1 MKKTIL
7 IFLSL
12 LLVSGLS
19 HKKASAQRRAFQF
32 ENLTQ
37 HDEKLYHFGFSLG
50 FNQMNFA
57 LKPIESFHGL
67 DMNFGASTNEF
78 DTLFSVLPGAENGFH
93 IGIVSNLKLGRQ
105 LDLRFVPTLSFG
117 DRQIVYEG
125 VRQNQTLVRRQNIE
139 STFIDFP
146 IHLKY
151 KSIRM
156 VNTRVY
162 VIGGFKYSHDLAS
175 AEDRDDAGEE
185 IYARIARNDVYYEL
199 GAGFDYYFYY
209 FKFSTEI
216 KASFGLTD
224 LIRPENTVYTNSID
238 RLNSRI
244 LMISF
249 LFE

>member
-1 MKKTIL
+1 VKKSTL
-7 IFLSL
+7 LLLSL
-12 LLVSGLS
+12 WLLTGITFNT
-19 HKKASAQRRAFQF
+19 ATAQRRAFQF

-50 FNQMNFA
+50 VNQMNFA
-57 LKPIESFHGL
+57 LKPIDTFHGL
-67 DMNFGASTNEF
+67 EMNFGANTNEF

-93 IGIVSNLKLGRQ
+93 IGIVSNLKLGPQ

-162 VIGGFKYSHDLAS
+162 VLGGFKYSHDLAS

-199 GAGFDYYFYY
+199 GAGIDYYFYY

-216 KASFGLTD
+216 KASFGLTN